1 MKATAW
7 RSWRVRLFR
16 CPFSAQKCWLYP
28 LAADEERPDPSVA
41 LVTGRAG
48 RLRQQAF
55 LLVQAGSVKR
65 YERQIVTVEPAMPLQ
80 AFARNGNDRSNKWFA
95 PTGASK
101 CLRSRALS
109 VFWSLLLGGLV
120 GWIGSLV
127 MRTDTSE
134 GIFLD
139 IVAGAIGAVAAALL
153 LAESTFDSLMA
164 GCLGSLSAL
173 TLLQA
178 IRRAERRRGRP

>member
-16 CPFSAQKCWLYP
+16 FPFSAQKCWLYP

-65 YERQIVTVEPAMPLQ
+65 YERQIVTVEPAMQLQ
-80 AFARNGNDRSNKWFA
+80 
-95 PTGASK
+95 ASK
-101 CLRSRALS
+101 CLRSLALS